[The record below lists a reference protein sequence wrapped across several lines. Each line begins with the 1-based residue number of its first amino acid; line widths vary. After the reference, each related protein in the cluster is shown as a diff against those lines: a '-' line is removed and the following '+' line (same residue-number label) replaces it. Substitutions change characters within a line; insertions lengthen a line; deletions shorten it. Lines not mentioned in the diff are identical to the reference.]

1 MSLLSSLPLIKSFFP
16 APNQLSPKET
26 SDRILEIVDKL
37 KCNIELSQ
45 DDHSFLDFSS
55 KLTSGIGRYVYS
67 FVSTPADEPTAQTI
81 DTLSRKI
88 LSNEISAQDALNE
101 ASTVISS
108 LPSMT
113 TRESAAVAGLVNSY
127 LSHLQSFNDILSNF
141 QTMHSGNQPTRDE
154 LIALVDQF
162 NYATLP
168 NPTLAGKGVA
178 SVAISVES
186 DERARNLEVLYNEKG
201 QLAIKDGPVAPMDI
215 SCSQV
220 LSKEKIT
227 KMKDLYNQLAG
238 GSNYNNLALVLE
250 FAKTV
255 AMARTDNSNLSL
267 SEIFTAFDPNL
278 VSMHEKY
285 QSGTCGV
292 LAKRFCHDLKSKLNV
307 DGQSIGSQIQSNW
320 MSLPI
325 PGTEERSIKWTGL
338 SEEVRGADHTDAV
351 VAYRDENGN
360 HQVIKFACS
369 MGDDISTDI
378 EEYRSNSHESG
389 VERYFNT
396 RRYAALDH
404 LPDQTIEEGTIAKT
418 FLKGRFKAVMSK
430 QNRILGID
438 FLRGNFYM
446 NPSWAKSDANIP
458 LNKDKMASINLADL
472 STPDAIG
479 TYFVRGE
486 KIEMSH
492 RQALHMMIEAAQP
505 TFTIPADFEENI
517 LSLAQIAPEFS
528 EQLYLQPLPLI
539 KQHYDELQLIA
550 KKMKALSSNEMQ
562 IETYKAA
569 QVQHEIVLKHLID
582 NKPEELTEAIAKLM
596 QLLDSNIQSNER

>member
-16 APNQLSPKET
+16 APIQLSPKET
-26 SDRILEIVDKL
+26 SDRILEIIDKL
-37 KCNIELSQ
+37 KCHIELSQ
-45 DDHSFLDFSS
+45 DDRSFLDFSS

-67 FVSTPADEPTAQTI
+67 FVSTPADEPTAQAI

-101 ASTVISS
+101 ASTVLSS
-108 LPSMT
+108 IPSMT

-127 LSHLQSFNDILSNF
+127 LSHLQNFNDILSNF
-141 QTMHSGNQPTRDE
+141 QTMHSGKQPTRDE
-154 LIALVDQF
+154 LIALVDLF
-162 NYATLP
+162 NYTTLP

-220 LSKEKIT
+220 LSKDKIT
-227 KMKDLYNQLAG
+227 QMKDLYNQLAG

-250 FAKTV
+250 FAKSV
-255 AMARTDNSNLSL
+255 AMARTDNPNLSL
-267 SEIFTAFDPNL
+267 SEAFTTFDPNL
-278 VSMHEKY
+278 VSLHEKY

-292 LAKRFCHDLKSKLNV
+292 LAKRFCHDLKTNLNI
-307 DGQSIGSQIQSNW
+307 DGQSVGSQIQSNW

-351 VAYRDENGN
+351 VTYRDENGN

-378 EEYRSNSHESG
+378 EEFRSTSHESG

-438 FLRGNFYM
+438 FLRGNFYL

-479 TYFVRGE
+479 TYFLRGE
-486 KIEMSH
+486 KIEMTH
-492 RQALHMMIEAAQP
+492 RQALHIMIEAARS

-517 LSLAQIAPEFS
+517 ISLAHIAPEFS

-539 KQHYDELQLIA
+539 KQHYEELQLIA
-550 KKMKALSSNEMQ
+550 KKMKVLSSNDKQ

-582 NKPEELTEAIAKLM
+582 NKPEELTEAIAKLL